1 MAKYPHM
8 LPNEIPIWE
17 RWLALYGKDFKN
29 FRYDVHVG
37 EGVDPGKDVPEK
49 YRQLAKMLT
58 QKRIDA
64 VAERNGE
71 IWIFEVKP
79 DAGLSALGQ
88 LLAYRQLYR
97 RDFKETRPIKLAVVT
112 TKVNKD
118 EFWVFNQ
125 HGIVVYEV
133 GYI

>member
-58 QKRIDA
+58 HR
-64 VAERNGE
+64 
-71 IWIFEVKP
+71 
-79 DAGLSALGQ
+79 
-88 LLAYRQLYR
+88 
-97 RDFKETRPIKLAVVT
+97 KELT
-112 TKVNKD
+112 
-118 EFWVFNQ
+118 Q
-125 HGIVVYEV
+125 
-133 GYI
+133 